1 MLILYLFQKYL
12 DKKDEYKFLNIWET
26 KILNHTRR
34 WFLALSIYYTVAISL
49 ITYLITFGE
58 VFILFVIII
67 FVFVAMIYGYYFLK
81 ALLKFIAINNQR
93 YFEIK
98 MNGPQ
103 ADFSKD
109 NVIN

>member
-1 MLILYLFQKYL
+1 MLIIYLFQKYL
-12 DKKDEYKFLNIWET
+12 DKKDEYKFLKIWES
-26 KILNHTRR
+26 KILNHSRR
-34 WFLALSIYYTVAISL
+34 WLFVIGIYYTVVISL

-67 FVFVAMIYGYYFLK
+67 FVFVAMIYGYYYLR
-81 ALLKFIAINNQR
+81 ALLRFIAMNNQR

-103 ADFSKD
+103 SDFSKD